1 MSDNS
6 EDHWPCVNMEGK
18 VLLDLGCGRWDT
30 YELCHS
36 SPIYLG
42 SLGAS
47 KVYAV
52 DAKASEINYFNNNNP
67 DPEKYT
73 FINASVE
80 SAEQIKRWI
89 DDFNI
94 DYIKSDIEFYE
105 RLFFTLTTEDM
116 KNIKEFA
123 VEYHDLDIKTQFLEK
138 FKEWGFEVHTE
149 AKFTFLPGYE
159 HMGCLFASKK

>member
-6 EDHWPCVNMEGK
+6 EDHWPCINMENK
-18 VLLDLGCGRWDT
+18 ILLDLGCGRWDT

-42 SLGAS
+42 GLGAS
-47 KVYAV
+47 KVYAI
-52 DAKASEINYFNNNNP
+52 DAKASEIAYFTENNP

-80 SAEQIKRWI
+80 SSEQIKQWI
-89 DDFNI
+89 SDFNI
-94 DYIKSDIEFYE
+94 DYIKCDIEFYE
-105 RLFFTLTTEDM
+105 KLFYPLTVEDM

-123 VEYHDLDIKTQFLEK
+123 VEYHDLDIRDNFLKK
-138 FKEWGFEVHTE
+138 FEEWGFTVHSE
-149 AKFTFLPGYE
+149 GKFTFLSGYE
-159 HMGCLFASKK
+159 HMGVLFASK